1 VSSEL
6 IKQPGDLTQPARV
19 ECSIEDREKIL
30 RRNLAR
36 LLPALKVTEPQIDLW
51 RSGAAIGELGQ
62 ALRDEHR
69 QLIMPVVEQITKK
82 CRGPIIIE
90 GISPPWMLS
99 ALIETPPPPEHPNF
113 RQRLIVLQSDSNEL
127 LEGLSLVDLGDGLGD
142 GRIVWFVGEDA
153 PVRQLAWADER
164 IDDAPPAFAI
174 QNPIL
179 KSKCSPSALALMRE
193 LDARWVGN
201 HRSLVETL
209 EIRPERDRAYWK
221 NRYQQAAGG
230 GDPLRVL
237 IPVSRQTTYLKHAA
251 EDLARSFGEQG
262 SLCRVLMERDDSTVV
277 SESTNL
283 RAIEDFDP
291 DLILTINYTRSA
303 LGNAVPRDIPHVC
316 WIQDAMGHLFDRDV
330 GSSIGELDFMVG
342 MVKPELIKRFGYPI
356 DRSKWMPMVAS
367 RLKFASASTEHQFD
381 SEIAW
386 VTHQSEPPEVLR
398 DRLVAEMQI
407 HAPDAADRFAAVLDA
422 IETVIL
428 NKPTAFVFTE
438 IHRLVD
444 DAFFPA
450 GIPDGAQGL
459 RSNLLNT
466 KVIPYAER
474 VFRHQVARWAAEIA
488 TRRGWRFKLYGN
500 GWADHPQLS
509 SFAAGPIEHGEAL
522 GACYR
527 GSIVHLHASINQV
540 VHQRVSECLLSG
552 GLPLC
557 RTARD
562 AFAVMNNQI
571 ASDVY
576 EQKIGEK
583 ECDASGKV
591 IAWRT
596 QIESFP
602 LAHRLITELRRLG
615 LCDPDEY
622 SSGWL
627 RWPIARV
634 EAATASLKVPGE
646 RAVAEMFGSMADLL
660 FADEAGLEALIEKA
674 INDPDWRENRV
685 EATANTLPA
694 EMTADGFVSSVLDFI
709 TEHLAKCGTDAC

>member
-1 VSSEL
+1 MV
-6 IKQPGDLTQPARV
+6 Q
-19 ECSIEDREKIL
+19 CSIEEREKIL

-36 LLPALKVTEPQIDLW
+36 LSPTLKVTEPQIDLW
-51 RSGAAIGELGQ
+51 RSGTAIADLGQ
-62 ALRDEHR
+62 TLCDEHR
-69 QLIMPVVEQITKK
+69 QLLKPVIEQITKK
-82 CRGPIIIE
+82 CRGPIIVE
-90 GISPPWMLS
+90 GINPPWMLS
-99 ALIETPPPPEHPNF
+99 ALIETPPPAEHPNF
-113 RQRLIVLQSDSNEL
+113 RQRLIVLQSDWNEL
-127 LEGLSLVDLGDGLGD
+127 LEGLSLVDLRDGLSD
-142 GRIVWFVGEDA
+142 DRIVWFVGKDA
-153 PVRQLAWADER
+153 PVRLLAWADDR

-174 QNPIL
+174 QNPKL
-179 KSKCSPSALALMRE
+179 KSKCSPDGPALMRE
-193 LDARWVGN
+193 LDARWVRN
-201 HRSLVETL
+201 HRSLVDTL
-209 EIRPERDRAYWK
+209 NARPKRDRGYWK
-221 NRYQQAAGG
+221 KRYLQAAGG
-230 GDPLRVL
+230 ADPLRVL

-262 SLCRVLMERDDSTVV
+262 SVCRVLVERDDSTVV

-303 LGNAVPRDIPHVC
+303 LGNGVPSDIPHVC

-330 GSSIGELDFMVG
+330 GSSIGELDYMVG
-342 MVKPELIKRFGYPI
+342 MVKPELIERFGYPR

-367 RLKFASASTEHQFD
+367 RSKFAAASTQHELD

-450 GIPDGAQGL
+450 GVPDGAQGL

-466 KVIPYAER
+466 KIIPYAER

-540 VHQRVSECLLSG
+540 VHQRVSECLLSSG
-552 GLPLC
+552 MPLC

-576 EQKIGEK
+576 EQQIGEQ
-583 ECDASGKV
+583 ECDASGNAD
-591 IAWRT
+591 AWRT

-602 LAHRLITELRRLG
+602 LANRLITVLRRLG
-615 LCDPDEY
+615 LCEPDEY

-627 RWPIARV
+627 RWPMARIQ
-634 EAATASLKVPGE
+634 AATASLSVPGE
-646 RAVAEMFGSMADLL
+646 RAVAEMFGSMTDLL
-660 FADEAGLEALIEKA
+660 FADEAGLELLIERA
-674 INDPDWRENRV
+674 INDPDWRVKQV
-685 EATANTLPA
+685 ESATDALPA
-694 EMTADGFVSSVLDFI
+694 EMTAEGFVSSVLDFI
-709 TEHLAKCGTDAC
+709 TEQLAKCGTDDC